1 MSASGNVWDELVQ
14 KVQMISRRQMLLL
27 GGAAAIPWPGQAQ
40 EKPKAP
46 HYALIIGNA
55 AYSDGI
61 GPLENSVNDALLV
74 ADAIRNCRFELV
86 TGDVV
91 RDADRSTMLSSLRE
105 YVNLMEAGGPDALG
119 FLYYAGHGA
128 AHEDRGNF
136 LIPVQDAAQLDDALW
151 DDSVSL
157 ESVMNRLAKLEA
169 PSVVAIDACRNV
181 LRLPAAQRALGG
193 GESFRGLRR
202 SAGGAAER
210 NMFLSFATWEGEPA
224 SDGFAD
230 EKNGPYATS
239 LATRLTA
246 PPVTVRDMFEQV
258 RVDVLDRTFQVQE
271 PMNLSR
277 LRRRSIDISIG
288 SEDQAYDPELVWKW
302 HPNLRHALVLSN
314 SYSGMKGL
322 ARRGADAD
330 GRTVAKAL
338 EASGYKTNQVRNAGL
353 SDVRTALEDFSASL
367 DKAGPASVGVLYISG
382 YATMVDGEAYLIP
395 DGWLPETE
403 ADVRYGSIP
412 FGDLVSQLE
421 GSVAQ
426 GLVIVFDC
434 APFVLPG
441 EAAGSAPALKRY
453 LGGKKVGVV
462 YGPGVAAASAVGA
475 SGSQFADAFAREIRS
490 ADRVSIATVMAR
502 VAAEI
507 QKRPSEGQ
515 AVWFGTPSALPV
527 FFRANADIE
536 PA

>member
-1 MSASGNVWDELVQ
+1 
-14 KVQMISRRQMLLL
+14 MISRRQMLIM
-27 GGAAAIPWPGQAQ
+27 GGAAAITWPGRAQ

-61 GPLENSVNDALLV
+61 GPLENSVSDAVLV
-74 ADAIRNCRFELV
+74 AEAIRNCRFELV

-91 RDADRSTMLSSLRE
+91 CDADRSTMLSSLRK
-105 YVNLMEAGGPDALG
+105 YVNLMEAAGPDALG

-136 LIPVQDAAQLDDALW
+136 LIPVEDAAQLDDALW
-151 DDSVSL
+151 DDSISL

-202 SAGGAAER
+202 SAGGAGER
-210 NMFLSFATWEGEPA
+210 NMFLSFATWEGETA

-277 LRRRSIDISIG
+277 LQRRSIDISIG
-288 SEDQAYDPELVWKW
+288 SEDQVYDPELAWKW
-302 HPNLRHALVLSN
+302 HPNLRHALVVSN
-314 SYSGMKGL
+314 TYSGMKGHG
-322 ARRGADAD
+322 RPGADAA
-330 GRTVAKAL
+330 GRTVTNAL
-338 EASGYKTNQVRNAGL
+338 EASGYKASQVRNAGL
-353 SDVRTALEDFSASL
+353 SDVSTALKDFSASL

-421 GSVAQ
+421 GSAAQ
-426 GLVIVFDC
+426 ALVVVFDC
-434 APFVLPG
+434 EPFVLPG
-441 EAAGSAPALKRY
+441 KDADSMPAFKRY
-453 LGGKKVGVV
+453 LGEKKVAVV
-462 YGPGVAAASAVGA
+462 YGPGT
-475 SGSQFADAFAREIRS
+475 SGSQFADAFAKEIRS
-490 ADRVSIATVMAR
+490 ADRVSIDAVMDR
-502 VAAEI
+502 VSAGIE
-507 QKRPSEGQ
+507 KRPGAGQ

>member
-169 PSVVAIDACRNV
+169 PSVVAIDGKAKR
-181 LRLPAAQRALGG
+181 PAMASPTRRTVPMQHRSQRAL
-193 GESFRGLRR
+193 
-202 SAGGAAER
+202 
-210 NMFLSFATWEGEPA
+210 
-224 SDGFAD
+224 
-230 EKNGPYATS
+230 
-239 LATRLTA
+239 
-246 PPVTVRDMFEQV
+246 
-258 RVDVLDRTFQVQE
+258 
-271 PMNLSR
+271 
-277 LRRRSIDISIG
+277 RRRLLQCGTCSS
-288 SEDQAYDPELVWKW
+288 
-302 HPNLRHALVLSN
+302 R
-314 SYSGMKGL
+314 
-322 ARRGADAD
+322 
-330 GRTVAKAL
+330 
-338 EASGYKTNQVRNAGL
+338 
-353 SDVRTALEDFSASL
+353 
-367 DKAGPASVGVLYISG
+367 SVSMCSTGHS
-382 YATMVDGEAYLIP
+382 
-395 DGWLPETE
+395 
-403 ADVRYGSIP
+403 R
-412 FGDLVSQLE
+412 F
-421 GSVAQ
+421 
-426 GLVIVFDC
+426 
-434 APFVLPG
+434 
-441 EAAGSAPALKRY
+441 
-453 LGGKKVGVV
+453 
-462 YGPGVAAASAVGA
+462 
-475 SGSQFADAFAREIRS
+475 RS
-490 ADRVSIATVMAR
+490 R
-502 VAAEI
+502 
-507 QKRPSEGQ
+507 
-515 AVWFGTPSALPV
+515 
-527 FFRANADIE
+527 
-536 PA
+536 

>member
-1 MSASGNVWDELVQ
+1 
-14 KVQMISRRQMLLL
+14 
-27 GGAAAIPWPGQAQ
+27 
-40 EKPKAP
+40 
-46 HYALIIGNA
+46 
-55 AYSDGI
+55 
-61 GPLENSVNDALLV
+61 
-74 ADAIRNCRFELV
+74 
-86 TGDVV
+86 
-91 RDADRSTMLSSLRE
+91 
-105 YVNLMEAGGPDALG
+105 
-119 FLYYAGHGA
+119 
-128 AHEDRGNF
+128 
-136 LIPVQDAAQLDDALW
+136 
-151 DDSVSL
+151 
-157 ESVMNRLAKLEA
+157 
-169 PSVVAIDACRNV
+169 
-181 LRLPAAQRALGG
+181 
-193 GESFRGLRR
+193 
-202 SAGGAAER
+202 
-210 NMFLSFATWEGEPA
+210 
-224 SDGFAD
+224 
-230 EKNGPYATS
+230 
-239 LATRLTA
+239 
-246 PPVTVRDMFEQV
+246 MFEQV